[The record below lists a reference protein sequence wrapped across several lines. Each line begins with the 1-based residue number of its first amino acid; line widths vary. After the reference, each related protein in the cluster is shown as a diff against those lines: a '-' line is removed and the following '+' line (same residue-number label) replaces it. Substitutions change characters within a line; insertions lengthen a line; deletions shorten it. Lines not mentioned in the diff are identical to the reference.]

1 VSRREDATSSLQN
14 IVSVTVESKT
24 AATNIDHPVGN
35 LAHAETRRMA
45 ELLLLLLTWV
55 RMVGVTMQPGLE
67 VICSLLGEFTSL
79 TLRTV
84 D

>member
-1 VSRREDATSSLQN
+1 MNENSD
-14 IVSVTVESKT
+14 VTDI
-24 AATNIDHPVGN
+24 NHPVGD
-35 LAHAETRRMA
+35 LAHTETRRMA

-67 VICSLLGEFTSL
+67 IIGSLFGEFASL

-84 D
+84 DEC